1 LTVPTLDNCEDVSG
15 GCGTIWRYA
24 ASERCLQTHQ
34 FFVVLANV
42 LINSAVDYLD
52 MLGNFVEVDLGAALV
67 ATVRSRVL
75 RDDLA
80 SELDCFETIL
90 QKRRGKR
97 VPLKAGEAFRC
108 TNRSRRRW
116 RRTHS
121 LWGMRASFLF
131 QGWSKAK
138 REPEENHP
146 YFRTCT

>member
-1 LTVPTLDNCEDVSG
+1 M
-15 GCGTIWRYA
+15 
-24 ASERCLQTHQ
+24 
-34 FFVVLANV
+34 VLANV

-67 ATVRSRVL
+67 AAVRSRVL

-121 LWGMRASFLF
+121 LWRRGCGGTEQSFEGG
-131 QGWSKAK
+131 QANVSRRGGKTQVIRCRK
-138 REPEENHP
+138 
-146 YFRTCT
+146 